1 MNIYLFLPSNFVK
14 RYTKIVNIHFYLCQT
29 IYTIPPYQ
37 NFYTRRKNLKKNRKI
52 SKIKYKFIIYIYI
65 CIFRNEFSIEI

>member
-29 IYTIPPYQ
+29 IYTI
-37 NFYTRRKNLKKNRKI
+37 

-65 CIFRNEFSIEI
+65 YVFLEMNLVLIYRTVILIRQFLI